1 MRKVTFAPGEY
12 YHLYNRGVDK
22 RKIFTREADYERFV
36 TLLYACNGTRG
47 VDLDEQ
53 GKDIATLLEKQ
64 VDRGEP
70 LIDICAYV
78 LMPNHFH
85 VMVREIN
92 EAGIGR
98 FMHKFG
104 VAYTSYFNKKYDR
117 TGSLFQ
123 GTYKANHAS
132 KDPYCSYV
140 ISYIHLNPVKLVEPK
155 WKKTGITNR
164 ALAEKFLSQYKY
176 SSYLDYCGN
185 NRTQTLILNKAS
197 LPTFYTS
204 AGYFKKEIQ
213 IWLNKG

>member
-1 MRKVTFAPGEY
+1 MIFTPGEY

-22 RKIFTREADYERFV
+22 RNIFTREPDYERFL

-53 GKDIATLLEKQ
+53 GKSIGTLLKNQ
-64 VDRGEP
+64 INRGEP
-70 LIDICAYV
+70 LIDICSYV

-85 VMVREIN
+85 VMVREIR
-92 EAGIGR
+92 EGGVGR
-98 FMHKFG
+98 FMQKFG

-123 GTYKANHAS
+123 GTYKARHGS

-140 ISYIHLNPVKLVEPK
+140 ISYIHLNPIKLVEPK
-155 WKKTGITNR
+155 WKETGIINR
-164 ALAEKFLSQYKY
+164 KSAEKFLLQYKY

-185 NRTQTLILNKAS
+185 SRVESLILNKAS
-197 LPTFYTS
+197 LPTSYTS
-204 AGYFKKEIQ
+204 AGDFKKEVR
-213 IWLNKG
+213 IWLNKD